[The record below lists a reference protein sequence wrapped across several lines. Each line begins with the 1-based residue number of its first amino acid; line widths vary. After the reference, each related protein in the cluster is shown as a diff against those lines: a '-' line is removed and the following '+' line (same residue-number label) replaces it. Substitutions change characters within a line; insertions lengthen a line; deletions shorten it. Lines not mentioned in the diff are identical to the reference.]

1 VSQLGTSTTQ
11 IIYQHICLDCN
22 IKLKLKLDDTQH
34 FDTSLPSN
42 KRLIKK
48 YAKEARAKLD
58 LLSFDAFEKLAE
70 MVAEAIDE
78 ENDTTNE
85 DEGGNKDDDGN
96 GKSDKIQAWNLKF
109 KRIKVDG
116 SNNVGSNSNG
126 NGK

>member
-1 VSQLGTSTTQ
+1 
-11 IIYQHICLDCN
+11 
-22 IKLKLKLDDTQH
+22 LDDTQH

-48 YAKEARAKLD
+48 HAKEARAKLD